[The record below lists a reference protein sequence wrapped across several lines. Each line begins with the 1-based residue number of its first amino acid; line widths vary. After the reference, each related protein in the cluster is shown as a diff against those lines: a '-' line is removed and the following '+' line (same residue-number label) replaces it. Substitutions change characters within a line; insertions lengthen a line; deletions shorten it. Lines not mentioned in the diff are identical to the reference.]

1 IAIRRM
7 ASKLVIPQVPKKE
20 EEESI
25 PSASSKIVS
34 ASSAY
39 STTFKKRT
47 PKEKPIDEHVSAA
60 GNPTSCHFCG
70 TFNRNLYRCPRCDI
84 AYCGLKCFKGEA
96 HAACSE
102 DFYRGCVK
110 EELQGKQSEKM
121 DDSPLPESFEEMMK
135 AYLAGRRDTM
145 PGTSATDEKGEP
157 LYDSDDE
164 DPNEKQP
171 EEEEHYLDK
180 VLQGTVEGYEDE
192 EEADIERKLMC
203 MGVGS
208 EMEALMAALNDDE
221 KEAFAALAEQVYQEE
236 QGLGASCF
244 KKK

>member
-1 IAIRRM
+1 M
-7 ASKLVIPQVPKKE
+7 ASKLVNVVGETKKGRR
-20 EEESI
+20 EEESF
-25 PSASSKIVS
+25 SSKIVS

-39 STTFKKRT
+39 SSTFKKRT

-70 TFNRNLYRCPRCDI
+70 TLNRNLYRCPRCDV
-84 AYCGLKCFKGEA
+84 AYCGLKCFKGEK

-110 EELQGKQSEKM
+110 DELQGKKAQM
-121 DDSPLPESFEEMMK
+121 RDDLPLAESFEEMMK
-135 AYLAGRRDTM
+135 VYLAGKRDNM
-145 PGTSATDEKGEP
+145 PGTSSTDEKGEP

-164 DPNEKQP
+164 DPNEKQ

-192 EEADIERKLMC
+192 DETDIERKLMC

-244 KKK
+244 RKK